1 MRARVALAAART
13 SFCRFAPFM
22 GMIRQVTIVASPG
35 AVLAVHLPSFLGT
48 DTMTRF
54 FAGLTVCALA
64 ALLACNRGKG
74 DAMNFR
80 HNKDSK
86 GTPVA
91 TFNDDSVTVEELKQ
105 RFSEMSPFLRARYQT
120 VEQRKDYVDGLARF
134 ELLAAEAHRRGLQN
148 DPEVV
153 ETAKKVMV
161 QKLIQ
166 KEFDEKQ
173 GAVAEQEVKDYYE
186 SHKNDYVKPELVR
199 ISDIFFAAPKDD
211 AALRKKQKGKAD
223 EVLTK
228 AKAIAPTDTAA
239 FATLVREN

>member
-1 MRARVALAAART
+1 MKFNVSLST
-13 SFCRFAPFM
+13 LC
-22 GMIRQVTIVASPG
+22 
-35 AVLAVHLPSFLGT
+35 
-48 DTMTRF
+48 
-54 FAGLTVCALA
+54 VCS
-64 ALLACNRGKG
+64 LLSLIGCKGQKG
-74 DAMNFR
+74 DSMNFR

-173 GAVAEQEVKDYYE
+173 ASVPDNEIKDYYE
-186 SHKNDYVKPELVR
+186 AHKSDYVKPELIR
-199 ISDIFFAAPKDD
+199 LSEIFFAAPKED
-211 AALRKKQKGKAD
+211 AAARKKKKAQA
-223 EVLTK
+223 EE
-228 AKAIAPTDTAA
+228 A
-239 FATLVREN
+239 